1 MICTVRIGFF
11 ILGCNGTVFKLSWCS
26 DSVLRRKITSKQLF
40 INSVCSTEEGAHKN
54 DERFNYLWKKVRV
67 RDFCSFL
74 GSKITAT
81 IWLII
86 MLTCVNLNV
95 FNFFTFWFTNF
106 VLFYQFDYSWSF
118 GYFAYDLESSL
129 VLRSDNSSILKWK
142 VTKVNFVASKWTWF
156 STFELVQL
164 D

>member
-1 MICTVRIGFF
+1 M
-11 ILGCNGTVFKLSWCS
+11 K
-26 DSVLRRKITSKQLF
+26 D
-40 INSVCSTEEGAHKN
+40 
-54 DERFNYLWKKVRV
+54 
-67 RDFCSFL
+67 
-74 GSKITAT
+74 
-81 IWLII
+81 LII
-86 MLTCVNLNV
+86 CEKRWEWETFALFWVAKSLPPFDWSLLLTCVNLNV

-164 D
+164 DLIGFSIIESILNTIPAQSNHLISQNGQIIEESKPRVQRIDGWVYYLS

>member
-142 VTKVNFVASKWTWF
+142 VT
-156 STFELVQL
+156 
-164 D
+164 